1 MDSYSAGSV
10 NLWELFFM
18 LTMLDQF
25 ELYHELKKKTVYTSI
40 AKWSWSYPSWG
51 LYLRVTYMCYSLC
64 TYEWSLLPFPYWSS
78 RLFDFCKVV
87 AMKFIPKIGRSAK
100 ELMNLRREI
109 DIMRN
114 LSHKN
119 IIALLDSFE
128 TNKEV
133 RRKSRKKQ

>member
-1 MDSYSAGSV
+1 
-10 NLWELFFM
+10 
-18 LTMLDQF
+18 
-25 ELYHELKKKTVYTSI
+25 
-40 AKWSWSYPSWG
+40 
-51 LYLRVTYMCYSLC
+51 
-64 TYEWSLLPFPYWSS
+64 
-78 RLFDFCKVV
+78 
-87 AMKFIPKIGRSAK
+87 MKFIPKIGRSAK

-133 RRKSRKKQ
+133 TGSVYRTKYMHNLVLHPFYTILKLTKYRIYIIFLLYIYNFGVMTVTMSINYSTCALLW